1 MTSDLGNEF
10 WRGNSNSLLRKGQLV
25 TKLGQGRIL
34 IITHSSLNILL
45 LLIHKSE
52 GFRDASDLLSV

>member
-1 MTSDLGNEF
+1 M
-10 WRGNSNSLLRKGQLV
+10 

-34 IITHSSLNILL
+34 IITYSSLNILL

>member
-1 MTSDLGNEF
+1 M
-10 WRGNSNSLLRKGQLV
+10 

-34 IITHSSLNILL
+34 IITHPSLNILL